1 MTPLN
6 MAKHRNSPHM
16 AFWKMLK
23 EGYDYFEVTR
33 AEPKVDVCEKRYV
46 FGAESSSKFSP
57 ADRCPAY
64 RVPEE
69 IVSAVREKQQRD
81 ETQTAQLISRGT
93 PTIPV
98 KMGVDGGMNATFLTA
113 VKSRGGPGAAIRT
126 AAGTIPPHVNP
137 PGFEPPAET
146 MTASTLSL
154 ASAESKPAS
163 APRSSVQVASA
174 VPGSSSGVGS
184 FFSNLFGSKTEDQ
197 GAAAR
202 ATQPAEASASKSKPA
217 KAGQS
222 AAGAGRPKSAPPP
235 AETKTANA
243 AAIKPSPSKQDAEPQ
258 KDTGNATG
266 VLSGA
271 APTVPS
277 GGFDSRFG
285 AWN

>member
-1 MTPLN
+1 
-6 MAKHRNSPHM
+6 
-16 AFWKMLK
+16 
-23 EGYDYFEVTR
+23 
-33 AEPKVDVCEKRYV
+33 
-46 FGAESSSKFSP
+46 
-57 ADRCPAY
+57 
-64 RVPEE
+64 
-69 IVSAVREKQQRD
+69 
-81 ETQTAQLISRGT
+81 
-93 PTIPV
+93 
-98 KMGVDGGMNATFLTA
+98 
-113 VKSRGGPGAAIRT
+113 
-126 AAGTIPPHVNP
+126 
-137 PGFEPPAET
+137 
-146 MTASTLSL
+146 
-154 ASAESKPAS
+154 
-163 APRSSVQVASA
+163 

-197 GAAAR
+197 GAAPR

-243 AAIKPSPSKQDAEPQ
+243 AAIKASPSKQDAEPQ

>member
-1 MTPLN
+1 
-6 MAKHRNSPHM
+6 
-16 AFWKMLK
+16 
-23 EGYDYFEVTR
+23 
-33 AEPKVDVCEKRYV
+33 V
-46 FGAESSSKFSP
+46 FGAESSAKFSP

-64 RVPEE
+64 RIPEE
-69 IVSAVREKQQRD
+69 IATAVREKQHRD
-81 ETQTAQLISRGT
+81 ETQTAQLISRGA
-93 PTIPV
+93 PTVPV

-113 VKSRGGPGAAIRT
+113 VKSHGGPGATIRT

-154 ASAESKPAS
+154 ASAESKPAY

-184 FFSNLFGSKTEDQ
+184 FFSNWFGAKTEDQ
-197 GAAAR
+197 GAASR
-202 ATQPAEASASKSKPA
+202 ATQPADASASKSKPA
-217 KAGQS
+217 ASAAKRGQS
-222 AAGAGRPKSAPPP
+222 AAGAARPKSEPPP

-243 AAIKPSPSKQDAEPQ
+243 AATKPSSSKQDAEPQ

-266 VLSGA
+266 LLSGA
-271 APTVPS
+271 APTMPS
-277 GGFDSRFG
+277 GGFDGRFG